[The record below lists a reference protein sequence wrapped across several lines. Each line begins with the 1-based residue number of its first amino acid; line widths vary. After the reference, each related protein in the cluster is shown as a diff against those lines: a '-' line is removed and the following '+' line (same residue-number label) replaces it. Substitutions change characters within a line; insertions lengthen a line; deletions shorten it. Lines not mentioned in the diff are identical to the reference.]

1 MFSPVLNIIK
11 AILVTLVAVSSL
23 SSFQYSIYLTFGR
36 KLGLGLNIL
45 TAGLWQLLIP
55 LGVMGAWTLMASI
68 RVYIVAA
75 AIIAAFVWFF
85 VEKRR
90 AKGAVRK

>member
-1 MFSPVLNIIK
+1 MKHVLLQIVCSTIC
-11 AILVTLVAVSSL
+11 T
-23 SSFQYSIYLTFGR
+23 SFQYSIYLTFGR

-75 AIIAAFVWFF
+75 AIIAAFVWYF

-90 AKGAVRK
+90 ARGAVLK